1 MARDPQVSSPWVSTL
16 QSPTQ
21 SDTQPVVTSRLG
33 RMDNSASSG
42 VPGAFGEPG
51 LHRGLA
57 GLPAAAF
64 GYRDIGH
71 DHPDQ
76 QHPGD
81 RSHLLFGVSIDQPLV
96 GSTVTASLESRSFGK
111 CKDPQN
117 GFSSSTMIPGGP
129 FCALDAPELS
139 GLHSGIPG
147 SATTLDEDV
156 LNFQRNS
163 TWGQAAPP
171 TSMRTFT
178 KVHKLGMPGRSLDV
192 RNFHNYS
199 ELRRELAHM
208 FKLEGLLEDPR
219 SGWQLVFV
227 DNEKDTLLVGDD
239 PWEEFV
245 TCVRSIK
252 ILSPSEVT
260 QISQEQLEILNTGIP
275 VQQRPASSNSED
287 ACTQTSPSNLAS
299 GGSLDH

>member
-1 MARDPQVSSPWVSTL
+1 MSSPWVSTL

-178 KVHKLGMPGRSLDV
+178 KV
-192 RNFHNYS
+192 
-199 ELRRELAHM
+199 
-208 FKLEGLLEDPR
+208 
-219 SGWQLVFV
+219 
-227 DNEKDTLLVGDD
+227 
-239 PWEEFV
+239 
-245 TCVRSIK
+245 
-252 ILSPSEVT
+252 
-260 QISQEQLEILNTGIP
+260 
-275 VQQRPASSNSED
+275 
-287 ACTQTSPSNLAS
+287 
-299 GGSLDH
+299 